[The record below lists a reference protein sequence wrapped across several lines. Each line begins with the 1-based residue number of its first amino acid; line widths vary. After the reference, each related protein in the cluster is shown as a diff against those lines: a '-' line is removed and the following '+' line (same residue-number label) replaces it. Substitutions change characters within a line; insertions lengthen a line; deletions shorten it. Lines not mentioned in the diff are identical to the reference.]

1 MPDAGK
7 NRSCVYLGDQQG
19 QAGDGE
25 DAPRRVQ
32 RRHEELHE
40 PELGVVA
47 RQPHAPVDTGEVRR
61 EVVRVHGRDGRQRHG
76 GHGEPRPAGPAA
88 RGQRREARRQEQR
101 RERVRPR
108 VPVLPPA
115 HRQRRPVQA
124 RLPARGKLHHGR
136 CRCRTPDRSLG
147 CDVRWGS
154 KQSFFFFLFLSGAPD
169 QNEAVARWVNAPARL
184 QLQGRGGGGCGDGGH
199 H

>member
-19 QAGDGE
+19 QAGDSE

-76 GHGEPRPAGPAA
+76 GHGEPHPAGPAA
-88 RGQRREARRQEQR
+88 RGQHREARRQEQR
-101 RERVRPR
+101 GNTFPWRSRAGNPTSAGEFAGASVLKNTKRKGRERTSV
-108 VPVLPPA
+108 
-115 HRQRRPVQA
+115 
-124 RLPARGKLHHGR
+124 
-136 CRCRTPDRSLG
+136 
-147 CDVRWGS
+147 
-154 KQSFFFFLFLSGAPD
+154 FILFDLSG
-169 QNEAVARWVNAPARL
+169 L
-184 QLQGRGGGGCGDGGH
+184 
-199 H
+199 